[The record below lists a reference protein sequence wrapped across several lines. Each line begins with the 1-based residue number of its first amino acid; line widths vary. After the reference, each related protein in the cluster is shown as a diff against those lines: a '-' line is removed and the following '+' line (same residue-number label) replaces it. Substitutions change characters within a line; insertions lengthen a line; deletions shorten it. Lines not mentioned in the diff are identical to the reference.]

1 MYGGKY
7 DIYHQFQSKIDATT
21 YLRSLRFFDSG
32 GRKKGRTAASQHL
45 SAEKAEKMFFPKDV
59 EGGIIPK

>member
-1 MYGGKY
+1 M
-7 DIYHQFQSKIDATT
+7 IYTT
-21 YLRSLRFFDSG
+21 SFKARSMQQRICGRSDSLIVG
-32 GRKKGRTAASQHL
+32 EGKKGRTAASQHL